1 MGGSV
6 QRESLIAQIEQ
17 RLEES
22 GINAVV
28 EESDGVI
35 TVSGVVASAEARQ
48 AAEDIV
54 AAVAPNRRIDYSL
67 EVETVLPVDVGD
79 FDADEPS
86 AELAETTAEIREQGG
101 EMEPDFTD
109 QSMLEDP
116 TAASGPSSSSGA
128 EDVVEAG
135 DDVYVPPTDPVVTS
149 DEQDQTQVLGGFQST
164 SMDSME
170 PEPSTLDPGIGD
182 EALADAI
189 RLELREDAATTDL
202 TISVLVRQG
211 VAHLRGVVA
220 SMEDAESAEEVA
232 SRVPGVREVVEELE
246 VRSG

>member
-1 MGGSV
+1 V
-6 QRESLIAQIEQ
+6 QRHSLIAQIEQ

-54 AAVAPNRRIDYSL
+54 AAAAPNERIDYSL

-86 AELAETTAEIREQGG
+86 AELAETAAEIREQGG

-116 TAASGPSSSSGA
+116 TAASGASSSSGA

-164 SMDSME
+164 SMDCHNR
-170 PEPSTLDPGIGD
+170 LDHQRAGSSGRG
-182 EALADAI
+182 ALAWSGCFDG
-189 RLELREDAATTDL
+189 RRRERRRGRVEGPWRTRGGRRAGGEKRIKGPPPAVSRPHPLPEAARRR
-202 TISVLVRQG
+202 VR
-211 VAHLRGVVA
+211 R
-220 SMEDAESAEEVA
+220 
-232 SRVPGVREVVEELE
+232 
-246 VRSG
+246 RSG